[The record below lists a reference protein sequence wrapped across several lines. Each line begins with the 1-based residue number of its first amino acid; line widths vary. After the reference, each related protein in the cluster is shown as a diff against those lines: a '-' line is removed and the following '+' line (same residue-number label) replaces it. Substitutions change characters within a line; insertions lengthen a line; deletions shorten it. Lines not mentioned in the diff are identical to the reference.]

1 MTALSSNAGFCIILP
16 MKPTILIVD
25 DYKDTRELMGRALGE
40 EYSTVLAPDA
50 EGAMKALAADP
61 SIALMLSDVR
71 MPGTDGVTLLKTVKA
86 TYPELAVILLTA
98 YGTVDLAVEA
108 MKEGADDFLTK
119 PVDLDQLEMRVK
131 KVLETRRLKSE
142 VADLHRQLDEKYGME
157 NIIGE
162 SPAMKNVFRRIR
174 QAAPSDATV
183 LISGPSGTGKELVA
197 HAIHRLSNRAHGPFV
212 AVECAALPENL
223 LESELFGHEKGA
235 FTGAVA
241 RRIGRFE
248 AANGGTIFL
257 DEISEI
263 SPSIQVKLLRVLES
277 RTFQRVGSSE
287 TLKTDIRL
295 VAATNRDLAHFVAE
309 GKFREDLFYRLNV
322 VDIRLPALRERSG
335 DVALLAA
342 RFMRE
347 FSAANGN
354 RVTGITPA
362 ALKLLEA
369 YPWPGNV
376 RELRNTIEKMVVLS
390 SGGELDV
397 ADIPDE
403 MRAPPA
409 ITIPSGGTLG
419 ETEKA
424 RILAGLREAGGNRSR
439 AAQILGIS
447 RRTLYRKLDEY
458 LKEGTPL

>member
-1 MTALSSNAGFCIILP
+1 MVDNAAEPLR
-16 MKPTILIVD
+16 KPAA
-25 DYKDTRELMGRALGE
+25 KARA
-40 EYSTVLAPDA
+40 D
-50 EGAMKALAADP
+50 
-61 SIALMLSDVR
+61 
-71 MPGTDGVTLLKTVKA
+71 
-86 TYPELAVILLTA
+86 
-98 YGTVDLAVEA
+98 EA
-108 MKEGADDFLTK
+108 
-119 PVDLDQLEMRVK
+119 
-131 KVLETRRLKSE
+131 
-142 VADLHRQLDEKYGME
+142 
-157 NIIGE
+157 
-162 SPAMKNVFRRIR
+162 
-174 QAAPSDATV
+174 
-183 LISGPSGTGKELVA
+183 VA
-197 HAIHRLSNRAHGPFV
+197 HAIHRLSNRARGPFV

-295 VAATNRDLAHFVAE
+295 VAATNRDLAHYVAE

-322 VDIRLPALRERSG
+322 VDIRLPALRERAG

-397 ADIPDE
+397 ADVPDE
-403 MRAPPA
+403 MRAPPS
-409 ITIPSGGTLG
+409 ISIPSGGTLG

-458 LKEGTPL
+458 IKEGTQI

>member
-1 MTALSSNAGFCIILP
+1 

-25 DYKDTRELMGRALGE
+25 DYKDTRELMGRALGD
-40 EYSTVLAPDA
+40 EYNTILAPDA
-50 EGAMKALAADP
+50 EGAVKALAADP
-61 SIALMLSDVR
+61 SISLMLSDVR

-119 PVDLDQLEMRVK
+119 PVDLDQLELRVK
-131 KVLETRRLKSE
+131 KALETHRLKTE
-142 VADLHRQLDEKYGME
+142 VADLHRQLDEKYGLE
-157 NIIGE
+157 NIVGE

-174 QAAPSDATV
+174 QAAPSNATV
-183 LISGPSGTGKELVA
+183 LITGPSGTGKELVA
-197 HAIHRLSNRAHGPFV
+197 HALHRLSNRSHGPFI
-212 AVECAALPENL
+212 AVECAALPETL

-263 SPSIQVKLLRVLES
+263 SPDTQVKLLRVLES
-277 RTFQRVGSSE
+277 RTFQRLGSSE

-295 VAATNRDLAHFVAE
+295 VAATNRDLARYVAE

-322 VDIRLPALRERSG
+322 IDIRLPALRERTG
-335 DVALLAA
+335 DVALLAT
-342 RFMRE
+342 RFMHE

-362 ALKLLEA
+362 AMKLLEA
-369 YPWPGNV
+369 YSWPGNV
-376 RELRNTIEKMVVLS
+376 RELRNTMEKMVILS
-390 SGGELDV
+390 SGSELDV
-397 ADIPDE
+397 ADVPDE
-403 MRAPPA
+403 MRTGGGFTFSSA
-409 ITIPSGGTLG
+409 SGTLG

-424 RILAGLREAGGNRSR
+424 RILAGLKEANGNRSR

>member
-1 MTALSSNAGFCIILP
+1 
-16 MKPTILIVD
+16 MKTTILIVD

-40 EYSTVLAPDA
+40 EHNTVLAADA
-50 EGAMKALAADP
+50 EGAMKALAAD
-61 SIALMLSDVR
+61 SNIALMLSDVR
-71 MPGTDGVTLLKTVKA
+71 MPGIDGVTLLKTVKA

-119 PVDLDQLEMRVK
+119 PVDLDQLELRVN
-131 KVLETRRLKSE
+131 KVLETRRLKTE
-142 VADLHRQLDEKYGME
+142 VADLHRQLDEKYGLE
-157 NIIGE
+157 NMVGE

-197 HAIHRLSNRAHGPFV
+197 HAIHRLSNRAKGPFV
-212 AVECAALPENL
+212 AVECAALPETL
-223 LESELFGHEKGA
+223 LQSELFGHEKGS
-235 FTGAVA
+235 FSGAVA

-263 SPSIQVKLLRVLES
+263 SPAIQVMLLRILES

-295 VAATNRDLAHFVAE
+295 VAATNRDLAKCVAE

-322 VDIRLPALRERSG
+322 VDIHLPALRERTG
-335 DVALLAA
+335 DIALLAA
-342 RFMRE
+342 KFIRE
-347 FSAANGN
+347 FSDANGG

-376 RELRNTIEKMVVLS
+376 RELRNTIEKMVVFS
-390 SGGELDV
+390 SGGELDIEDVPEEKRV
-397 ADIPDE
+397 AHVPFIP
-403 MRAPPA
+403 A
-409 ITIPSGGTLG
+409 GGTLG
-419 ETEKA
+419 EAEKA

-458 LKEGTPL
+458 LKEGTQL